1 VPNRALHAALREF
14 CLDTAAILTQ
24 CVRGGDEL
32 GFDLIEERGRA
43 SLYHYRPRTAEY
55 ISSHWVKLRS
65 LASFEGA
72 VKAVEPAAAAYA
84 QIRGIGAKGGEPV
97 LRDLVERLYEDATDF
112 GFPEQRFELIAEEL
126 GENVGESA
134 VRAVVIGRVHGVHL
148 ASPAIG
154 LDDQLALA
162 GGHAVQEL
170 PPALMDGDEC
180 LTPPEV
186 VCVFAIEQQGGAELP
201 VAEARTR
208 FRRLLTG
215 LRLMGAAGARIDSLG
230 WTRAGQG
237 SWRPAML
244 DVGASAR
251 REEWR
256 LPPESE
262 DELCDL
268 LDVLGRSRR
277 FGRLNWALARFE
289 MGCSRP
295 LATEALSDH
304 LLAIRALLGGMR
316 RDEGRLGMRLA
327 ALCAEPD
334 ERAEVRHL
342 VEQALDLEPHVIDG
356 YTGVDK
362 GNSSLELVC
371 DLEHHLRAL
380 LRDLLCGYLDE
391 DLVAAADELLLA
403 SGGEGEIMASDIRFP
418 ESEPGEPEREPATR
432 PAPPEGEQIDLEDQI
447 EYERRAQ
454 IAETETQEFS
464 AVVAPEPEPVQQAPP
479 GPDYEP
485 VAEPESEAFYD
496 GEPDYFAPEP
506 DDDADCYAGPV

>member
-1 VPNRALHAALREF
+1 VSRALHAALREF

-24 CVRGGDEL
+24 CVRSGDEL

-55 ISSHWVKLRS
+55 VGAHWVKLRS
-65 LASFEGA
+65 LSSFDAA
-72 VKAVEPAAAAYA
+72 VRAVAPAAPAYA
-84 QIRGIGAKGGEPV
+84 QIRGIAAKGGEPV
-97 LRDLVERLYEDATDF
+97 LRDVVERLYKDATDF
-112 GFPEQRFELIAEEL
+112 GFPEQRFELIAAEL
-126 GENVGESA
+126 GQNVGQSA

-170 PPALMDGDEC
+170 PPALMDGDDC
-180 LTPPEV
+180 LRPPEV
-186 VCVFAIEQQGGAELP
+186 VCVFAVEQDGGTELP
-201 VAEARTR
+201 LDEARAR

-230 WTRAGQG
+230 WARAGEG
-237 SWRPAML
+237 SWRPAAL

-256 LPPESE
+256 LSAD
-262 DELCDL
+262 DEGDLCDL

-316 RDEGRLGMRLA
+316 RDESRLGMRLA
-327 ALCAEPD
+327 ALCAEPAG
-334 ERAEVRHL
+334 RPEVRHL
-342 VEQALDLEPHVIDG
+342 VEQALAIEPRVIDG
-356 YTGVDK
+356 YTGIDN
-362 GNSSLELVC
+362 GNSSIELVC

-391 DLVAAADELLLA
+391 DLVATADELLLA
-403 SGGEGEIMASDIRFP
+403 GGGEGEIIAQD
-418 ESEPGEPEREPATR
+418 TR
-432 PAPPEGEQIDLEDQI
+432 PAEDPGAAALEGGEQIDLEDQI
-447 EYERRAQ
+447 ELDRRSE
-454 IAETETQEFS
+454 IAAMETQEFH
-464 AVVAPEPEPVQQAPP
+464 AMQVPEAAEAL
-479 GPDYEP
+479 
-485 VAEPESEAFYD
+485 AEPADVQAELDDEPHDPLAQLFEAT
-496 GEPDYFAPEP
+496 APV
-506 DDDADCYAGPV
+506 DDDWALRGEDDDPDCYAGPV

>member
-1 VPNRALHAALREF
+1 MPNRALHAALREF

-55 ISSHWVKLRS
+55 IGGHWVKLRS

-84 QIRGIGAKGGEPV
+84 QIRGLGAKGGEPV
-97 LRDLVERLYEDATDF
+97 LRDVVERLYEDATDF

-186 VCVFAIEQQGGAELP
+186 VCVFAVEQDGAAELP

-237 SWRPAML
+237 SLAARLARRGRIRPARG
-244 DVGASAR
+244 VAASPGLGGRAVRPAR
-251 REEWR
+251 RA
-256 LPPESE
+256 
-262 DELCDL
+262 
-268 LDVLGRSRR
+268 G
-277 FGRLNWALARFE
+277 
-289 MGCSRP
+289 P
-295 LATEALSDH
+295 LA
-304 LLAIRALLGGMR
+304 
-316 RDEGRLGMRLA
+316 
-327 ALCAEPD
+327 P
-334 ERAEVRHL
+334 
-342 VEQALDLEPHVIDG
+342 
-356 YTGVDK
+356 
-362 GNSSLELVC
+362 
-371 DLEHHLRAL
+371 LRA
-380 LRDLLCGYLDE
+380 
-391 DLVAAADELLLA
+391 AEL
-403 SGGEGEIMASDIRFP
+403 G
-418 ESEPGEPEREPATR
+418 
-432 PAPPEGEQIDLEDQI
+432 
-447 EYERRAQ
+447 
-454 IAETETQEFS
+454 
-464 AVVAPEPEPVQQAPP
+464 
-479 GPDYEP
+479 
-485 VAEPESEAFYD
+485 
-496 GEPDYFAPEP
+496 
-506 DDDADCYAGPV
+506 AGPVRDGLLPAAGDRGALRPSARDPRPAGRHAPRRGPARHAPGRALRRARSAGRGPAPGRAGARAGAPA